1 VAFLFLCDKKK
12 YRRKNGDFVT
22 ILLYLRQKSRM
33 NEPMRKIS
41 VFLVLVFCLMSWN
54 LGAQKNYVWA
64 FKTDYQKVYDF
75 YDGYAI
81 VMTGIKKGFIDRRG
95 STFVSPKYN
104 IIDAFSEGLASAGYI
119 NFKSMESKSGY
130 IDERGE
136 MVIPPVY
143 DVTSPFQEGLACVKK
158 DSLWGFINKAGEM
171 VIRPRYEAA
180 YSFSSGVASVQY
192 RGKWGVIDKTGRFI
206 LKPTFDDAL
215 GFFETLCCVKKD
227 GKWGFVNRQGE
238 VAIPIVF
245 DYAGS
250 FREGLARVEL
260 NGKFG
265 LIDKQGKF
273 FIEPSY
279 EMLYNFSNGLA
290 RFKTG
295 DTWGYLDRNKR
306 VAINA
311 EYDSAS
317 DFSENLARVRK
328 DGKWGYLNTEGK
340 LVIQPEFDQAY
351 DFREG
356 LARVFQGDEKGFII
370 YSPSGSKE
378 IVVDKPD
385 AEPEELT
392 IRKVKE
398 GKRIKVNSEN
408 IIISLY
414 DHKKIDGDIISLNY
428 NGRWILRNF
437 ILKGVYYDLPLY
449 VSEDSSKNY
458 LLLYANNLGKEP
470 PNTVAIVVD
479 DGIEQQKVVL
489 NSDLNQCDIIYFDR
503 SN

>member
-1 VAFLFLCDKKK
+1 M
-12 YRRKNGDFVT
+12 T
-22 ILLYLRQKSRM
+22 ILLYLRPKPRM
-33 NEPMRKIS
+33 NQSMRKS
-41 VFLVLVFCLMSWN
+41 LVFLLLFSLFCS
-54 LGAQKNYVWA
+54 LGLSAQKNYVWA
-64 FKTDYQKVYDF
+64 FKTDYPKVYDF

-81 VMTGIKKGFIDRRG
+81 VMDGIKKGFIDRTG
-95 STFVSPKYN
+95 ATFIPPKYN

-119 NFKSMESKSGY
+119 NFRSMESKSGY
-130 IDERGE
+130 VNERGD
-136 MVIPPVY
+136 MVISPVY

-158 DSLWGFINKAGEM
+158 DSLWGFINKDGRE
-171 VIRPRYEAA
+171 VIPARFEAA

-192 RGKWGVIDKTGRFI
+192 NGKWGVIDKNGNFV

-215 GFFETLCCVKKD
+215 GFFETLCCVKKN
-227 GKWGFVNRQGE
+227 GKWGYVNREGE
-238 VAIPIVF
+238 VAIPITF
-245 DYAGS
+245 EYASS

-265 LIDKQGKF
+265 LIDKKGVF
-273 FIEPSY
+273 FISPTY
-279 EMLYNFSNGLA
+279 EMLYNYSNGLA
-290 RFKTG
+290 RFKDG

-306 VAINA
+306 IAVEASY
-311 EYDSAS
+311 EMAS
-317 DFSENLARVRK
+317 DFSENLARVK
-328 DGKWGYLNTEGK
+328 TDGKWGYINTDGEM
-340 LVIQPEFDQAY
+340 VIQPEFDQAY

-378 IVVDKPD
+378 VVVDKPN
-385 AEPEELT
+385 AEPQQLT
-392 IRKVKE
+392 SRNVKG

-437 ILKGVYYDLPLY
+437 ILKGDYYDLPLY
-449 VSEDSSKNY
+449 VSEDSTNNY

-470 PNTVAIVVD
+470 PNTLAVVID
-479 DGIEQQKVVL
+479 DGVEQQKVIL
-489 NSDLNQCDIIYFDR
+489 NSDLNQCDIIYFER
-503 SN
+503 